1 MAPSGFSHH
10 LIMDRRDFCEVLA
23 SLAHRYTKLTG
34 NLMTELRSRESLLL
48 AVSTKIPTF
57 ALTQQGKTNKGKKMI
72 SKARIR
78 LIHALEMRKHRLREG
93 LFVAEGPRLV
103 GEMLRSVSP
112 AYLAATDDWFAEN
125 RHLLCGK
132 LATDVVS
139 ESELRQASLLR
150 TPQQVLALFP
160 LPQYDLDTAL
170 PQHQLCLALDGVQD
184 PGNMG
189 TIVRIADWFGIGD
202 IICSHET
209 ADVYN
214 PKCVQAT
221 MGALARVRVHYTDLP
236 QYIRQS
242 GAPVW
247 GTLLDGE
254 SIYSQALGDHGII
267 VMGNEGNGISSQVRS
282 LVTHRLLIPSW
293 PPGRI
298 TTDSLNV
305 AIATSV
311 VCAEFRR
318 RQQ

>member
-1 MAPSGFSHH
+1 
-10 LIMDRRDFCEVLA
+10 
-23 SLAHRYTKLTG
+23 
-34 NLMTELRSRESLLL
+34 
-48 AVSTKIPTF
+48 
-57 ALTQQGKTNKGKKMI
+57 MI

-103 GEMLRSVSP
+103 GEMLQSVSP
-112 AYLAATDDWFAEN
+112 VYLAATAEWFAAN
-125 RHLLCGK
+125 SHLVSGK
-132 LATDVVS
+132 LETNEVS
-139 ESELRQASLLR
+139 ETELCQASLLR

-160 LPQYDLDTAL
+160 LPQYVLDASL

-189 TIVRIADWFGIGD
+189 TIVRIADWFGISD
-202 IICSHET
+202 IICSYET
-209 ADVYN
+209 VDVFN
-214 PKCVQAT
+214 PKAVQAT
-221 MGALARVRVHYTDLP
+221 MGALARVRVHYTDLSS
-236 QYIRQS
+236 YILQS

-247 GTLLDGE
+247 GTLLDGQD
-254 SIYSQALGDHGII
+254 IYSQPLGCHGII
-267 VMGNEGNGISSQVRS
+267 VMGNEGNGISPEIRS

-293 PPGRI
+293 PPDRP

-305 AIATSV
+305 AIATSI

>member
-1 MAPSGFSHH
+1 
-10 LIMDRRDFCEVLA
+10 
-23 SLAHRYTKLTG
+23 
-34 NLMTELRSRESLLL
+34 
-48 AVSTKIPTF
+48 
-57 ALTQQGKTNKGKKMI
+57 
-72 SKARIR
+72 
-78 LIHALEMRKHRLREG
+78 
-93 LFVAEGPRLV
+93 
-103 GEMLRSVSP
+103 
-112 AYLAATDDWFAEN
+112 
-125 RHLLCGK
+125 
-132 LATDVVS
+132 
-139 ESELRQASLLR
+139 
-150 TPQQVLALFP
+150 
-160 LPQYDLDTAL
+160 
-170 PQHQLCLALDGVQD
+170 
-184 PGNMG
+184 MG

-236 QYIRQS
+236 QYIQQS

>member
-1 MAPSGFSHH
+1 M
-10 LIMDRRDFCEVLA
+10 
-23 SLAHRYTKLTG
+23 
-34 NLMTELRSRESLLL
+34 
-48 AVSTKIPTF
+48 
-57 ALTQQGKTNKGKKMI
+57 
-72 SKARIR
+72 
-78 LIHALEMRKHRLREG
+78 
-93 LFVAEGPRLV
+93 
-103 GEMLRSVSP
+103 
-112 AYLAATDDWFAEN
+112 
-125 RHLLCGK
+125 
-132 LATDVVS
+132 
-139 ESELRQASLLR
+139 
-150 TPQQVLALFP
+150 
-160 LPQYDLDTAL
+160 
-170 PQHQLCLALDGVQD
+170 
-184 PGNMG
+184 
-189 TIVRIADWFGIGD
+189 
-202 IICSHET
+202 
-209 ADVYN
+209 
-214 PKCVQAT
+214 
-221 MGALARVRVHYTDLP
+221 RVHYTDLP